1 MPARPHAFPR
11 SRRLKRRRLLRPLFD
26 RARPDVGRVRVGTV
40 ALLYRAVLRSDT
52 GEDTPFQV
60 CFAPGRAARGAG
72 RVRLRRVM
80 RETFRLHQH
89 GLLDAF
95 ADRPDCLT
103 LVVLFRGRA
112 VSADRDLA
120 RDLPDALRRLAART
134 VPPAEDTSPTGPQ
147 TAGRNVGDGAS

>member
-1 MPARPHAFPR
+1 MRLNAFPR
-11 SRRLKRRRLLRPLFD
+11 ARRLKRRRLLRPLFD

-40 ALLYRAVLRSDT
+40 ALLYRAVGRDET

-80 RETFRLHQH
+80 RETFRLNQH

-95 ADRPDCLT
+95 DARPDCLT

-112 VSADRDLA
+112 ATADRDLA

-134 VPPAEDTSPTGPQ
+134 VPPAESLGDASAETPPARRN
-147 TAGRNVGDGAS
+147 AGDRAA